1 MCGAASSGRRPGGAI
16 LGRQGY
22 APPAF
27 FLGRVVV
34 DRPCPRAVPG
44 PSLLTSALLQSA
56 QGLPGGRVKKC
67 RCFPAGAC
75 KPLNHEGIAM
85 ARRMQRTEHTAPQ
98 PGVYPK
104 PSDGE
109 LPMPAS
115 TPRKPGAEPLVEE
128 SRTAP
133 VAALAAGEAIAMLQA
148 ARDLIVQL
156 ALMAAQDDRGGATVT
171 VYVESS
177 RNSATRGRTRCF
189 RGSGRR
195 RVFAR
200 HRSSR

>member
-1 MCGAASSGRRPGGAI
+1 
-16 LGRQGY
+16 
-22 APPAF
+22 
-27 FLGRVVV
+27 
-34 DRPCPRAVPG
+34 
-44 PSLLTSALLQSA
+44 
-56 QGLPGGRVKKC
+56 
-67 RCFPAGAC
+67 
-75 KPLNHEGIAM
+75 
-85 ARRMQRTEHTAPQ
+85 
-98 PGVYPK
+98 
-104 PSDGE
+104 
-109 LPMPAS
+109 MPAS

-156 ALMAAQDDRGGATVT
+156 ALMAAQDDRGDATVT

-177 RNSATRGRTRCF
+177 RNGATRGRTRCF

-195 RVFAR
+195 RAFTR